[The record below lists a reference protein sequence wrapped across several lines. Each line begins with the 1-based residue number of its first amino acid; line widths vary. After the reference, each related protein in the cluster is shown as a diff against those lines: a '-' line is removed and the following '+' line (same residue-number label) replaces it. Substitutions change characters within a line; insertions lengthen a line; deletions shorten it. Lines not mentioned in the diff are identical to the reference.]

1 MLIKKILIDYTESY
15 YVLLTALYIEKSF
28 YVDDKIKKIIDIL
41 VKLYLMDIKDE
52 GLKSK
57 WLTTIDLIL
66 TNYNSNYHQLDQVCD
81 NIINISKTHVEIIGI
96 LNSNVISVEEYKPF
110 KYWIEM
116 YVENNIEY
124 TSRNN

>member
-52 GLKSK
+52 GLISK